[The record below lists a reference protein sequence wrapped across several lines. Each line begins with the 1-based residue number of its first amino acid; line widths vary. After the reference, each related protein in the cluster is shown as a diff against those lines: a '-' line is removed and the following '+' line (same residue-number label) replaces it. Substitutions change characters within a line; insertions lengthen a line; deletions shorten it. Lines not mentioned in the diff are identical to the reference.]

1 MIYRAFKSRRRLA
14 AAILLAALAGCV
26 EAESEPP
33 KFRLN
38 MVQVSANQLVPEHQ
52 QAIAD
57 ILRAMFGTPD
67 EPYAL
72 SETGLDLRKLKM
84 AAGPVWSDE
93 KGGKHGLYRRNCAHC
108 HGITGG
114 GDGPTAMIVNPYPRD
129 YRPGVYKFK
138 STFNPNEPT
147 DEDLYHTLMDGVPG
161 TAMPAFS
168 VLPPDEVAALLEYVK
183 YLSMRGQMETLLV
196 SFVVDNLDYDP
207 VTGEGAPLD
216 LVNDPDQRAEV
227 MALLTDDVVAKWQA
241 DEQVVVVPDE
251 SAIPP
256 NDRSAAELAASVTA
270 GRELFYGTKA
280 NCVKCHGPTGLG
292 DGQQDDFDVWSKAD
306 HQFIID
312 TDALADS
319 IKTDTASLA
328 ELEDE
333 AWETANAELEAK
345 EKELAMREEVAAGL
359 LTPRNAIPRDLRTNM
374 FRGGR
379 RPLDLFRRIHQGI
392 AGTPMPAGGPV
403 ALGAQGTLTEQE
415 MWQIVDY
422 VRSLPF
428 EPASQPQMQPL
439 NSEAV
444 VN

>member
-1 MIYRAFKSRRRLA
+1 MMTQRFHAICWSLLA
-14 AAILLAALAGCV
+14 VFAAALAGCV

-38 MVQVSANQLVPEHQ
+38 MTQVTANQLVPAHQ

-57 ILRAMFGTPD
+57 ILDAMFGTPD
-67 EPYAL
+67 KPFAL
-72 SETGLDLRKLKM
+72 PETGLDLRKLKM
-84 AAGPVWSDE
+84 AAGPVWSDQA
-93 KGGKHGLYRRNCAHC
+93 GGKHGLYRRHCAHC
-108 HGITGG
+108 HGISGA

-147 DEDLYHTLMDGVPG
+147 DEDLHHTLMDGVPG

-183 YLSMRGQMETLLV
+183 YLSMRGQMESLLV
-196 SFVVDNLDYDP
+196 EFIVNNLDYDP
-207 VTGEGAPLD
+207 VTEKGSPLD
-216 LVNDPDQRAEV
+216 LVNDPDQREEV
-227 MALLTDDVVAKWQA
+227 MALLADDVVAKWQA
-241 DEQVVVVPDE
+241 EGQVVVVPDE

-256 NDRSAAELAASVTA
+256 NDRNAAELAASVKA
-270 GRELFYGTKA
+270 GNVLFYGTKA

-292 DGQQDDFDVWSKAD
+292 DGQQDDYDIWSKAD
-306 HQFIID
+306 RQFMLD

-328 ELEDE
+328 ELDGE
-333 AWETANAELEAK
+333 AWDAANAELDAK
-345 EKELAMREEVAAGL
+345 KRALVERREVAAGL
-359 LTPRNAIPRDLRTNM
+359 LPPRNAIPRNLRTNM

-379 RPLDLFRRIHQGI
+379 RPLDIYRRIHQGI
-392 AGTPMPAGGPV
+392 AGTPMPAGGPAV
-403 ALGAQGTLTEQE
+403 PGAQGTLTEQE

-422 VRSLPF
+422 IRSLPF
-428 EPASQPQMQPL
+428 EPASQPQERPL

-444 VN
+444 VY

>member
-1 MIYRAFKSRRRLA
+1 MMTQRFAASWWSLLA
-14 AAILLAALAGCV
+14 VFAAALAGCV
-26 EAESEPP
+26 QSESEPP
-33 KFRLN
+33 KFRLD
-38 MVQVSANQLVPEHQ
+38 MTQVSANQLVPEHQ

-72 SETGLDLRKLKM
+72 PETGLDLRKLKM

-108 HGITGG
+108 HGISGS
-114 GDGPTAMIVNPYPRD
+114 GDGPTAIILNPYPRD

-196 SFVVDNLDYDP
+196 SFIVDNLDYDP
-207 VTGEGAPLD
+207 VTGEAAPLD
-216 LVNDPDQRAEV
+216 LVNDPDQRAEI
-227 MALLTDDVVAKWQA
+227 MAILADDVVAKWQP
-241 DEQVVVVPDE
+241 EEEVVVVPDE

-256 NDRSAAELAASVTA
+256 NDRSAVELAESVTA

-292 DGQQDDFDVWSKAD
+292 DGQQEDYDNWSKAVKKFED
-306 HQFIID
+306 D
-312 TDALADS
+312 TISLKDTIAAD
-319 IKTDTASLA
+319 KQSLA
-328 ELEDE
+328 TLEGE
-333 AWETANAELEAK
+333 EQETAKAELQAK
-345 EKELAMREEVAAGL
+345 YRELKERQEVAAGL
-359 LTPRNAIPRDLRTNM
+359 LPPRNAIPRDLRNNM

-392 AGTPMPAGGPV
+392 AGTPMPAGGP
-403 ALGAQGTLTEQE
+403 AAPGAQGTLTEQE

-428 EPASQPQMQPL
+428 EPASQPQMRPL